1 MSTHRARPTS
11 EIFFQNPLKS
21 HQPDPTAADHVDKV
35 TEKWLADLEIYQHT
49 LEEMASI
56 NLDQEFKD
64 ELNAVQQ
71 WFEVLSMGERT
82 AALYALLQDS
92 SQVQVRFFITVLK
105 RMAQNDAIAG
115 VLSPTTAT
123 SASNGLGTGIP
134 SYDSYSRQSQSPRF
148 NASGNTNN
156 ATTNTP
162 KSEGSGPSNL
172 TSSPVAKPSS
182 FKNIHRHS
190 PSVNSNLS
198 SSIITPQYITQNQ
211 PSISSIASLIS
222 PNLESAPLNGPGL
235 ANAPYL
241 EKLPSNLTPWVQSED
256 VINRPKSADVAL
268 GTPAAHASLTSSP
281 VYYKPPPS
289 IGAGSKRYPRTPPP
303 PGINISN
310 ASTQPLIPT
319 TGVVPQDDGLLQQ
332 LQQLQLQQPTQTLAT
347 PQFIYPEFQGA
358 SWASMSNTPTAAMFS
373 PIPTTFAGGATTASP
388 AVAAASTTNGDK
400 INVEIASATAM
411 KMAALSTVSNRVIL
425 DHDVK
430 KFRRNNKSVAS
441 LDLEGAGSSRSAVSS
456 PITSEFGNQ
465 GKVVN
470 QQLVY
475 PPVSSPLVDRT
486 QYLNS
491 YSMALLSPVPPPQQ
505 HEYGNGRMGGN
516 GHRKQSGLNKK
527 TSSQTINSTSS
538 NTPSSLS
545 SSAGAASSS
554 NSDPA
559 SFELAVLE
567 DVPQWLKTLRLHK
580 YTEQLKD
587 LAWRDLVALSDAQ
600 LEARGV
606 NALGARRKMLKVFE
620 QVREAD
626 AQGSIK

>member
-1 MSTHRARPTS
+1 
-11 EIFFQNPLKS
+11 
-21 HQPDPTAADHVDKV
+21 
-35 TEKWLADLEIYQHT
+35 
-49 LEEMASI
+49 
-56 NLDQEFKD
+56 
-64 ELNAVQQ
+64 
-71 WFEVLSMGERT
+71 
-82 AALYALLQDS
+82 
-92 SQVQVRFFITVLK
+92 
-105 RMAQNDAIAG
+105 MAQNDAIAG

-289 IGAGSKRYPRTPPP
+289 IGAGIKRYTSTPPP

>member
-289 IGAGSKRYPRTPPP
+289 IGAGIKRYTSTPPP

-505 HEYGNGRMGGN
+505 HQYGNGRMGGN

>member
-289 IGAGSKRYPRTPPP
+289 IGAGIKRYTSTPPP

-587 LAWRDLVALSDAQ
+587 LAWRDLVALSDTQ

>member
-148 NASGNTNN
+148 NSSGNTNN

-289 IGAGSKRYPRTPPP
+289 IGAGIKRYTSTPPP

-430 KFRRNNKSVAS
+430 KFRRKNKSVAS

>member
-148 NASGNTNN
+148 NSSGNTNN

-289 IGAGSKRYPRTPPP
+289 IGAGIKRYTSTPPP

>member
-105 RMAQNDAIAG
+105 RMAQNDTIAG
-115 VLSPTTAT
+115 VLSPTTG
-123 SASNGLGTGIP
+123 ASGSGGLGAGIP
-134 SYDSYSRQSQSPRF
+134 TYDPYSRQSQSPRF
-148 NASGNTNN
+148 NSSSN
-156 ATTNTP
+156 TNTP

-172 TSSPVAKPSS
+172 TSSPVTKPSS

-198 SSIITPQYITQNQ
+198 SSIITPQYITQEQ

-222 PNLESAPLNGPGL
+222 PNLESTPLNGPGL

-268 GTPAAHASLTSSP
+268 GTAAAHASLTSSP

-289 IGAGSKRYPRTPPP
+289 IGADIKRYTSTPPP

-310 ASTQPLIPT
+310 AATQPLIPT
-319 TGVVPQDDGLLQQ
+319 TGATLQDDGLLQQ
-332 LQQLQLQQPTQTLAT
+332 LQQLQLQQPTQSLTT

-373 PIPTTFAGGATTASP
+373 PIPTTFASGVTAASP
-388 AVAAASTTNGDK
+388 AVAAASTTANVGTNGSK
-400 INVEIASATAM
+400 INAEIASATAM
-411 KMAALSTVSNRVIL
+411 KMAALSTVSSRVIL

-430 KFRRNNKSVAS
+430 KFRRNNKNVVP
-441 LDLEGAGSSRSAVSS
+441 LDLDGSGAGSSAVNS

-465 GKVVN
+465 GKVIN

-491 YSMALLSPVPPPQQ
+491 YSMALLSPVPPPQP
-505 HEYGNGRMGGN
+505 HEYGNGRIGGN

-527 TSSQTINSTSS
+527 SSSQPISSSSS
-538 NTPSSLS
+538 NTHSPLS
-545 SSAGAASSS
+545 STAGAAGS
-554 NSDPA
+554 NNTDPT
-559 SFELAVLE
+559 SFELALLA

>member
-148 NASGNTNN
+148 NSSGNTNN

-289 IGAGSKRYPRTPPP
+289 IGAGIKRYTSTPPP

-527 TSSQTINSTSS
+527 TSSQTINNTSS

>member
-289 IGAGSKRYPRTPPP
+289 IGAGIKRYTSTPPP

>member
-148 NASGNTNN
+148 NSSGNTNN

-289 IGAGSKRYPRTPPP
+289 IGAGIKRYTSTPPP

-319 TGVVPQDDGLLQQ
+319 TGVVPQDDVLLQQ

>member
-148 NASGNTNN
+148 NSSGNTNN
-156 ATTNTP
+156 TTTNTP

-289 IGAGSKRYPRTPPP
+289 IGAGIKRYTSTPPP